1 MLESVVRFTSVM
13 VLFARVGVGVS
24 RVENIV
30 YPSCITLSAGLAPLK
45 MGSVI
50 SEEKQEAA
58 RRSEGNRTEQLGQTV
73 AKFQQI

>member
-1 MLESVVRFTSVM
+1 MDAVGCFTSVM